1 MTAISE
7 PPVRFARVNGRRWRI
22 ELVETLVDSE
32 GAPNLGQC
40 DADDRRIAL
49 RIGPRHQLQDT
60 LFHELVHAACPSL
73 DEDTVHSHLKP
84 ESLTAGT
91 RQGTRQ
97 RPDSRRTESRRQ
109 RKSAP

>member
-1 MTAISE
+1 MTTTSE
-7 PPVRFARVNGRRWRI
+7 PPIRFARINGRRWRI
-22 ELVETLVDSE
+22 ELVETLVDAE

-73 DEDTVHSHLKP
+73 DEDTVLEVERGVFAVLADNP
-84 ESLTAGT
+84 AL
-91 RQGTRQ
+91 
-97 RPDSRRTESRRQ
+97 RRWIFS
-109 RKSAP
+109 KAD

>member
-1 MTAISE
+1 MATTSE
-7 PPVRFARVNGRRWRI
+7 PPIRFARINGRRWRI

-32 GAPNLGQC
+32 GAANLGQC

-73 DEDTVHSHLKP
+73 DEDTVLEVERGVYAVLADNP
-84 ESLTAGT
+84 AL
-91 RQGTRQ
+91 
-97 RPDSRRTESRRQ
+97 RRWIFS
-109 RKSAP
+109 KAD